1 MKRKILSVA
10 GIFFIFASLFN
21 VSCQN
26 ETPTVQDF
34 ALDTVLT
41 LDKAEVSATAYPGMN
56 FVSWLPVTNANSYVL
71 YIYVGGNCI
80 SSKTYAFDDDLNYVD
95 TNIKNDVE
103 YTYFVEAESSSSTG
117 RAVVTQNSMSEK
129 VTVKA
134 IVPEYNKSALQLVD
148 NETNANKNYIVNS
161 NNLHIARHNNDKL
174 SISLPGKAYLYY
186 DIGLTVDNEYETLR
200 QNNFYECI
208 SNPTNNDVTL
218 YTDFTVTQAGTY
230 KANVVV
236 KAINEHFGDSD
247 IITSTESVIVSTLK
261 GSGAIITSAKYKDFG
276 ESIRIFFTKFELENG
291 QPAPSSYYKLYRS
304 ENGSR
309 NYTLVTNSIKKT
321 DETNNV
327 FYVDDLIED
336 NTKDY
341 VYTLVITDGNLYTSN
356 PSVKFVDSYTID
368 SQEDTVINGVNESF
382 AADNILNDIL
392 WTIQLP
398 SDDAKITEIY
408 SLEKSVDE
416 SSTVVT
422 NDFYQNGSPVV
433 TNLTSPN
440 DETEKTFT
448 ITTHNHPL
456 NSKVYL
462 LVRTEKENKAVGEY
476 ISAPVIRNT
485 TVRTV
490 NFFDENG
497 NRISTHNGYDYI
509 TLKEDNSSD
518 WNKVPL
524 PSIPQKDC
532 YRGYWRHENGEI
544 YENIDSIYL
553 LDEINNFYIEYELI
567 KINVY
572 FVNELYN
579 NIVDPII
586 VEKEINGSDWNT
598 IILPPIP
605 QKEGYISDGYW
616 YNIDNDFDS
625 TKESYSKTLY
635 KPYTYL
641 TPKYMEVRTAYF
653 KGEDGIQLVEPI
665 SVTEDIS
672 NSNWNRFYLPSI
684 PNKEGYVS
692 DGYWYD
698 SYGNSYYQNTYVIL
712 YDTTTNFTAKY
723 RELYIRTS
731 NFLDEDGTQ
740 IADSISVTEDIYNS
754 NWNKIYLPSI
764 PAKDGYTNIFNK
776 WYDNEGNSYSP
787 NSYYNLIATTTNF
800 VAKYVSK
807 TITTMDQ
814 YYIGNITS
822 NEQTQYHYL
831 NCTAGDSYTVS
842 WLDSFDG
849 SSELSELLTTEGLS
863 GTNVDVKVSIYSYDG
878 SQQVISNQD
887 NGFEQPVTFT
897 ANETNVF
904 VIEVIPFD
912 SNSAGYY
919 AVKVN

>member
-1 MKRKILSVA
+1 MKRKILSVV
-10 GIFFIFASLFN
+10 GIFFIFASLLN

-26 ETPTVQDF
+26 GTPDVQDF
-34 ALDTVLT
+34 AFDTVLT

-208 SNPTNNDVTL
+208 SNPTNNDVPL

-356 PSVKFVDSYTID
+356 PSVKFVDSYTLD

-422 NDFYQNGSPVV
+422 NDFYQNGRFIT
-433 TNLTSPN
+433 TNLTSQN
-440 DETEKTFT
+440 DETETTFT
-448 ITTHNHPL
+448 IKTYDHPL

-476 ISAPVIRNT
+476 ISAPVVRNT

-553 LDEINNFYIEYELI
+553 LDEINNIYIKYELI

-572 FVNELYN
+572 FVNESYN

-586 VEKEINGSDWNT
+586 VEKEVNGSDWNT

-605 QKEGYISDGYW
+605 QKEGYISNGYW

-625 TKESYSKTLY
+625 TKELYSKTLY

-653 KGEDGIQLVEPI
+653 KGEDGIQIVEPI

-672 NSNWNRFYLPSI
+672 NSNWNKIYLPSI

-692 DGYWYD
+692 DGYWY
-698 SYGNSYYQNTYVIL
+698 NSYDAYSQNSYVTL
-712 YDTTTNFTAKY
+712 HETTTNFTAKY

-731 NFLDEDGTQ
+731 NFLDENGTQ
-740 IADSISVTEDIYNS
+740 IADPISVTEDIYNS
-754 NWNKIYLPSI
+754 NWNEIYLPSI
-764 PAKDGYTNIFNK
+764 PNKEGYVSDGY
-776 WYDNEGNSYSP
+776 WYDSNGNSYYQ
-787 NSYYNLIATTTNF
+787 NSFVHLYETTTNF
-800 VAKYVSK
+800 TAKYINIE
-807 TITTMDQ
+807 TITTMAMDQ
-814 YYIGNITS
+814 YYLGNLTS
-822 NEQTQYHYL
+822 GETQFYYL
-831 NCTAGDSYTVS
+831 NCTAGNSYTVS
-842 WLDSFDG
+842 WLDSYDG
-849 SSELSELLTTEGLS
+849 TSALNELVTNEGLS
-863 GTNVDVKVSIYSYDG
+863 GTNADVKVSIYSYDG
-878 SQQVISNQD
+878 SQQVTTNLDS
-887 NGFEQPVTFT
+887 GPVTFT
-897 ANETNVF
+897 ANETGII
-904 VIEVIPFD
+904 VIEVVPYT
-912 SNSAGYY
+912 SGNTGYY

>member
-1 MKRKILSVA
+1 MKRKILSVV
-10 GIFFIFASLFN
+10 GIFFIFASLLN

-26 ETPTVQDF
+26 GTPDVQDF
-34 ALDTVLT
+34 AFDTVLT

-356 PSVKFVDSYTID
+356 PSVKFVDSYTLD

-448 ITTHNHPL
+448 ITTHNHPV

-476 ISAPVIRNT
+476 ISAPVVRNT

-553 LDEINNFYIEYELI
+553 LDEINNIYIEYELI

-572 FVNELYN
+572 FVNESYN

-586 VEKEINGSDWNT
+586 VEKEVNSSDWNT
-598 IILPPIP
+598 IILPHIP
-605 QKEGYISDGYW
+605 QKEGYISNGYW

-625 TKESYSKTLY
+625 TKESYSKTLD

-653 KGEDGIQLVEPI
+653 KGEDGIQIVEPI

-672 NSNWNRFYLPSI
+672 NSNWNKIYLPSI

-692 DGYWYD
+692 DGYWY
-698 SYGNSYYQNTYVIL
+698 NSYDAYSQNSYVTL
-712 YDTTTNFTAKY
+712 HETTTNFTAKY

-731 NFLDEDGTQ
+731 NFLDENGTQ
-740 IADSISVTEDIYNS
+740 IAAPISVTEDISNS
-754 NWNKIYLPSI
+754 NWNGIYLPSI
-764 PAKDGYTNIFNK
+764 PNKEGYVSDGY
-776 WYDNEGNSYSP
+776 WYDSYDAYYQNSYVT
-787 NSYYNLIATTTNF
+787 LHETTTNF
-800 VAKYVSK
+800 TAKYINIE
-807 TITTMDQ
+807 TITTMAMDQ
-814 YYIGNITS
+814 YYINNITS
-822 NEQTQYHYL
+822 EETQFYYL
-831 NCTAGDSYTVS
+831 NCTAGNSYTVS
-842 WLDSFDG
+842 WLDSYDG
-849 SSELSELLTTEGLS
+849 TSALNELVTNEGLS
-863 GTNVDVKVSIYSYDG
+863 GTNADVKVSIYSYNG
-878 SQQVISNQD
+878 SQQITSNQD
-887 NGFEQPVTFT
+887 SGYNVPVTFT
-897 ANETNVF
+897 ANETGII
-904 VIEVIPFD
+904 VIEVVPFN
-912 SNSAGYY
+912 SNNAGYY